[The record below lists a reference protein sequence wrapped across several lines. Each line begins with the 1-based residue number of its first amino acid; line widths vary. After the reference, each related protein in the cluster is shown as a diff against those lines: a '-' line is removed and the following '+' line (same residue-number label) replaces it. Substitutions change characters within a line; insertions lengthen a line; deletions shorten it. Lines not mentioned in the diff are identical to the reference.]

1 MTGHQDLDVLVVGA
15 GFSGVYQL
23 HKLRKAGFS
32 VKLFEAGSGL
42 GGVWYWNCYPGL
54 RVDSDFS
61 IYQFSL
67 EEIWRDWN
75 WTEKYPSRQ
84 ELIAYFNYVDKKLD
98 LSRDISFNTRV
109 TSASFDTITNRWSVF
124 TETGATANPHFLIL
138 CTGFATKPLFPDIPG
153 LNTFQGAMHHTSLW
167 PQAGLDIAGKRIGVI
182 GTGASGVQV
191 IQAAGPVASH
201 LTIFQRTPNLAVP
214 MMNERPLSAAT
225 LTKMK
230 EEMYPIVFKRRQQTF
245 GGFQFDRIPRGVFD
259 MSPEERYLLFDDL
272 WFKGGLCFI
281 HGSCNDILTDE
292 KANAEVYAFW
302 RKRVLK
308 RVRDPGMR
316 HKLAPEK
323 QLHPFGAKRISLE
336 TSYYEVFNQPNVT
349 LVDLNENPI
358 VEVTPRG
365 LKTQDGIVHELD
377 VLALATG
384 FDAMTGGIT
393 RIDIK
398 NTDGITIGDMW
409 KRELSTYLGLTVT
422 GYPNMFTPFGPQGPA
437 AFCNGPTCAEIQGD
451 WIVNCLT
458 YLRRHDYTRIE
469 ATQEASAAWVQRV
482 AAIFSKGL
490 LGRAK
495 SFYTGANVPG
505 KRVEPLNF
513 TGGLPL
519 YNTLIQESARGG
531 YTGFRLTSATTAEPG
546 LDFS

>member
-1 MTGHQDLDVLVVGA
+1 TID
-15 GFSGVYQL
+15 
-23 HKLRKAGFS
+23 
-32 VKLFEAGSGL
+32 
-42 GGVWYWNCYPGL
+42 
-54 RVDSDFS
+54 
-61 IYQFSL
+61 
-67 EEIWRDWN
+67 
-75 WTEKYPSRQ
+75 
-84 ELIAYFNYVDKKLD
+84 
-98 LSRDISFNTRV
+98 TRV

-124 TETGATANPHFLIL
+124 TETGATANPQFLIL
-138 CTGFATKPLFPDIPG
+138 CTGFATTPLFPDIPG
-153 LNTFQGAMHHTSLW
+153 LDTFQGAMHHTSLW

-225 LTKMK
+225 LTRMK

-281 HGSCNDILTDE
+281 HGSCNDILIDE

-308 RVRDPGMR
+308 RVRDPGMQ

-358 VEVTPRG
+358 VEVTPKG

-482 AAIFSKGL
+482 ADIFSKGL